1 MWFSAEEEFLRVKY
15 GIERISKER
24 IEKMMKT
31 PPGDKTMTR
40 IPFYDMLANQ
50 KYRFRFGY
58 VSVAS
63 DSKQAE
69 IIKNDYDEDDRSRII
84 TAQDCSSSDTSSE
97 DERENVGGGAD
108 DSLLMMM
115 KKIGKTQ
122 TKVM

>member
-1 MWFSAEEEFLRVKY
+1 MKY

-24 IEKMMKT
+24 IEKMMQT

-40 IPFYDMLANQ
+40 VPFYDMLANQ

-84 TAQDCSSSDTSSE
+84 TAQDCSGSEESDSSE
-97 DERENVGGGAD
+97 E
-108 DSLLMMM
+108 SLQ
-115 KKIGKTQ
+115 GD
-122 TKVM
+122 